1 MVLHSLGQE
10 PERLGRAG
18 QTVGVG
24 CDAVGT
30 RLPDLSEKQG
40 MGDVFPEEV

>member
-18 QTVGVG
+18 QIAWVR

-30 RLPDLSEKQG
+30 RLPDLSQKQG
-40 MGDVFPEEV
+40 M